1 MEKFLF
7 DLDGT
12 LMNADF
18 ELENQFLRELFP
30 SKEEADLIIPK
41 KVKII
46 EEYEALFPR
55 YDVDAFREYFSL
67 RTGVNIKKEVF
78 QEWFRFGSC
87 LNDTIIEGVPEVLEY
102 LKSKDKKLVV
112 LSNWFT
118 EVQIERLRKNGLLH
132 YFEEVYGG
140 DYTLK
145 PNKKAFLRAIGG
157 TSPSECVMVGDNYLK
172 DVLGARAAGCEALFY
187 SPNSDLIRDKQKIKR
202 MNEIKERY

>member
-41 KVKII
+41 KVQII
-46 EEYEALFPR
+46 EEYEFLFPR
-55 YDVDAFREYFSL
+55 YDLDAFRNYFCMRS
-67 RTGVNIKKEVF
+67 GVNIKEEVF
-78 QEWFRFGSC
+78 QEWLRFGSC

-102 LKSKDKKLVV
+102 LKSKDKKLVI

-132 YFEEVYGG
+132 YFEEIYGG

-145 PNKKAFLRAIGG
+145 PNKKAFLRAMGS
-157 TSPSECVMVGDNYLK
+157 TSPSECVMIGDNYFK
-172 DVLGARAAGCEALFY
+172 DVLGARAVGCEALFY
-187 SPNSDLIRDKQKIKR
+187 GPNSDLIIDKQKIKR